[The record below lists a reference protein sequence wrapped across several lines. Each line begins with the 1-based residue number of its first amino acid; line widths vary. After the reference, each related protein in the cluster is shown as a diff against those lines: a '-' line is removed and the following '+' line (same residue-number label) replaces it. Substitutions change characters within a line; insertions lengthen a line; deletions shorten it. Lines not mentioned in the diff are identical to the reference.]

1 MICVRVWGAGGGQ
14 RVYRN
19 FDANARP
26 IAADHDDNDSITMY
40 HVELCDAH
48 RTTTAVPCD
57 RSELLRILGRIRMI
71 EYGVIRIVLIILV
84 ALIWFLLIQL
94 IESLTSTRKVP
105 RVLCAQ
111 VRKLRRM
118 NIELIWMA
126 VRRHVIRYNV
136 HRCHFMLLLPF
147 HAAILKPDF
156 DLPLGQTQGMGD
168 FDAPSSGQV
177 TIEMK
182 FLL

>member
-1 MICVRVWGAGGGQ
+1 MRGQ
-14 RVYRN
+14 REYRN

-40 HVELCDAH
+40 HVELCGVHARVYRH
-48 RTTTAVPCD
+48 TTTAVPCD

-118 NIELIWMA
+118 NIELIWMT
-126 VRRHVIRYNV
+126 VR
-136 HRCHFMLLLPF
+136 
-147 HAAILKPDF
+147 
-156 DLPLGQTQGMGD
+156 
-168 FDAPSSGQV
+168 
-177 TIEMK
+177 
-182 FLL
+182 